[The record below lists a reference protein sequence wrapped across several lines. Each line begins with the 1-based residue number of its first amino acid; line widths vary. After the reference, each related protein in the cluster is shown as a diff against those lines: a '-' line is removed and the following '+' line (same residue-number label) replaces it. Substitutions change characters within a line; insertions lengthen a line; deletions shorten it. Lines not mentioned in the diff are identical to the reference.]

1 MRISAIV
8 AMSENRVIGKDN
20 RLPWSIPEDLKRFRK
35 LTLGHSIIMGRKTFD
50 SIYQILGGRI
60 LDGRLH
66 WILTRQKNYQD
77 PRVRIISAFEEA
89 VSLCKEKKE
98 DEIFVIGGAEVYQ
111 LALPQLDRLYLTLI
125 HQFFEGDTY
134 FPEFEKETFQEVT
147 RQEFSQPIPYSFLVL
162 DRKSA
167 I

>member
-77 PRVRIISAFEEA
+77 HRVRII
-89 VSLCKEKKE
+89 
-98 DEIFVIGGAEVYQ
+98 
-111 LALPQLDRLYLTLI
+111 
-125 HQFFEGDTY
+125 
-134 FPEFEKETFQEVT
+134 
-147 RQEFSQPIPYSFLVL
+147 
-162 DRKSA
+162 
-167 I
+167 